1 MRERIVERFND
12 FKNAL
17 QRLEEGINFEPSNEI
32 VIDGVIQRFEFTFEL
47 AWKLLK
53 DILEYEGIEV
63 KSPRSAIKES
73 YKAGLVSDGEAWIDM
88 MIDRNKTSHVYDE
101 KEAKAIY
108 NKIKSFYMGLL
119 KELKDYAERYVRE

>member
-32 VIDGVIQRFEFTFEL
+32 IVDGVIQRFEFTFEL

-63 KSPRSAIKES
+63 KSPRSAIKEG

-88 MIDRNKTSHVYDE
+88 MIDRNKTSHVYEE

-108 NKIKSFYMGLL
+108 KKIKDAYIGLF
-119 KELKDYAERYVRE
+119 KELKEHAEEYVRE

>member
-1 MRERIVERFND
+1 MKERIIERFND

-17 QRLEEGINFEPSNEI
+17 QRLEEGVNFEPSNEI
-32 VIDGVIQRFEFTFEL
+32 IIDGVIQRFEFTFEI

-63 KSPRSAIKES
+63 KSPRSAIREG
-73 YKAGLVSDGEAWIDM
+73 YKVGIISDGDAWIDM

-101 KEAKAIY
+101 REANAIY
-108 NKIKSFYMGLL
+108 NKIKSFYVGLL
-119 KELKDYAERYVRE
+119 RELKNYAEKYIGE

>member
-1 MRERIVERFND
+1 MRERIIERFND

-32 VIDGVIQRFEFTFEL
+32 IIDGVIQRFEFTFEL

-63 KSPRSAIKES
+63 KSPRSAIKEG

-88 MIDRNKTSHVYDE
+88 MIDRNKTSHIYDE

-108 NKIKSFYMGLL
+108 NKIKSFYVGLL
-119 KELKDYAERYVRE
+119 RELKNCAERYIGE

>member
-108 NKIKSFYMGLL
+108 KKIKSFYIGLL
-119 KELKDYAERYVRE
+119 RELKDCAEKYIKE

>member
-1 MRERIVERFND
+1 MKERIIERLND

-17 QRLEEGINFEPSNEI
+17 KRLEEGINFELSNEI
-32 VIDGVIQRFEFTFEL
+32 IVDGVIQRFEFTFEL

-63 KSPRSAIKES
+63 KSPRSAIKEAF
-73 YKAGLVSDGEAWIDM
+73 KAGLISDGEAWIDM
-88 MIDRNKTSHVYDE
+88 MIDRSKTSHVYDE

-108 NKIKSFYMGLL
+108 NKIKSFYIDLL
-119 KELKDYAERYVRE
+119 RELKNCAEKYIRE

>member
-1 MRERIVERFND
+1 MRERIIERFND

-32 VIDGVIQRFEFTFEL
+32 IIDGVIQRFEFTFEL

-63 KSPRSAIKES
+63 KSPRSAIKEG

-108 NKIKSFYMGLL
+108 NKIKSFYIGLL
-119 KELKDYAERYVRE
+119 RELKESTEEYIRE